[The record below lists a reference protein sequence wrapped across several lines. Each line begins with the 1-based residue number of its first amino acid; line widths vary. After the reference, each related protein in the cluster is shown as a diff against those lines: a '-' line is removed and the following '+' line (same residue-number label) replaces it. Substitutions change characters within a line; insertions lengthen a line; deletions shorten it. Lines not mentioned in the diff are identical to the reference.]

1 MNFDPKLRT
10 IRKVDHK
17 IRMHLI
23 NEIFRGPRVRDL
35 TSSLSQLLHSFLQPR
50 FILEDAEARPIVDFG
65 AVLFGE
71 SADRETALHFT
82 DTECRKKSSIVVR
95 IQFEVM
101 SFTSGTCPA
110 DSSCFQELL
119 IKNTGA
125 LPAQFTL
132 RQGETSPPEFR
143 LNDATVILEEDP
155 PDTAVDGDAAASSGD
170 AAATSGDAVA
180 TPGDGDAADA
190 DAADVA
196 DVADAAD
203 AGEVVCIKI
212 NMNEVGAI

>member
-1 MNFDPKLRT
+1 M
-10 IRKVDHK
+10 
-17 IRMHLI
+17 
-23 NEIFRGPRVRDL
+23 
-35 TSSLSQLLHSFLQPR
+35 
-50 FILEDAEARPIVDFG
+50 
-65 AVLFGE
+65 
-71 SADRETALHFT
+71 
-82 DTECRKKSSIVVR
+82 
-95 IQFEVM
+95 
-101 SFTSGTCPA
+101 
-110 DSSCFQELL
+110 
-119 IKNTGA
+119 
-125 LPAQFTL
+125 PAQFTL

-180 TPGDGDAADA
+180 TPGDGDAAADADAA

-196 DVADAAD
+196 AAAD